1 MYILHILLCKWNTEW
16 CVHMHIDMQC
26 ACVCV
31 RVNVL
36 KQTIAYTY
44 IYIYGG
50 FHKWQYQK
58 MMVNSGKSHSDG
70 WYRDTPISAN
80 LHVYIYIHTRMITIT
95 YTVCA
100 CSNTYI
106 YIYITVTINILDCT
120 STCNCVCAYVFLWVC
135 ASLLL
140 PNLKYVRESTPVIE
154 IRALSFHVN
163 HLQQSIAMYNILQ
176 NGPPTHGDRKP
187 KGFAPL
193 RAKKNEKF

>member
-1 MYILHILLCKWNTEW
+1 MMCTYAHRHA
-16 CVHMHIDMQC
+16 V
-26 ACVCV
+26 CVCV
-31 RVNVL
+31 CACKCIKTNNS
-36 KQTIAYTY
+36 IHIY

-80 LHVYIYIHTRMITIT
+80 LHVYIYIYT
-95 YTVCA
+95 YTYDNNYIQCM
-100 CSNTYI
+100 CMQQYI

-163 HLQQSIAMYNILQ
+163 HLQQSIAMYSILQ